1 MSVAKVIEI
10 LAEGNS
16 IEDAAESALK
26 EASKS
31 VQGIKHLYIKEF
43 QAVVE
48 NNKIVKYRIN
58 AKVTFVINQ

>member
-26 EASKS
+26 EASES
-31 VQGIKHLYIKEF
+31 VKDIKHLYIKEF

-58 AKVTFVINQ
+58 AKVTFVINK